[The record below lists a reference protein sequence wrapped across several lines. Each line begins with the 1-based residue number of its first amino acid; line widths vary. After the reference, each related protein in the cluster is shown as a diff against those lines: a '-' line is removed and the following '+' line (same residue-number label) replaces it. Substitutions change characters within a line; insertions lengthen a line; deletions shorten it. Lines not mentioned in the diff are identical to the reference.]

1 MKKNIK
7 YNYFI
12 ATKDIDIKILGDS
25 KRKFLKGNLIK
36 VLWEELFKE
45 DQFLFESLM
54 EKRIIFC
61 INRDAFYTLLPMK
74 SWKRLKL
81 FYLK

>member
-45 DQFLFESLM
+45 D
-54 EKRIIFC
+54 
-61 INRDAFYTLLPMK
+61 
-74 SWKRLKL
+74 
-81 FYLK
+81 